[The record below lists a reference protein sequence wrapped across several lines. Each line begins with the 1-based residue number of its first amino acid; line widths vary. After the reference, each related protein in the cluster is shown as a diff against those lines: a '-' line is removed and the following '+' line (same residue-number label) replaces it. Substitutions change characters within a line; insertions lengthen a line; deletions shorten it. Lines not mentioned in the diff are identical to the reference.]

1 MSRPVVHFEFWSQN
15 PDTVS
20 KFYSEVFDWNINPI
34 PEMNYHLVNVTGEGG
49 IGGGIMTP
57 QQGDWPS
64 DMTFYIDVDDL
75 ANYHDKIVAA
85 GGEMIVEAMEVP
97 GVGALSLFKDPD
109 GRVIGLWKQNP
120 KTDADSGS
128 G

>member
-1 MSRPVVHFEFWSQN
+1 MGRPVVHFEFWSQN
-15 PDTVS
+15 PGPVAD
-20 KFYSEVFDWNINPI
+20 FYREVFDWNINHV
-34 PEMNYHLVNVTGEGG
+34 PEMNYHMADPGGEGG

-75 ANYHDKIVAA
+75 TLYRDKIVAA
-85 GGEMIVEAMEVP
+85 GGEMVVDNMEVP

-109 GRVIGLWKQNP
+109 GRVIGLWKQGP
-120 KTDADSGS
+120 KPDSS
-128 G
+128 